1 MIEITQV
8 EDLPSVQSLTLNL
21 SATKNQILHLNTP
34 LVESLAISKQYKETG
49 SKVWLKLDA
58 LQPSGS
64 FKIRGIG
71 LLCNKVVKEKN
82 VKHLICSSGGNA
94 GKSVAYAG
102 KKLGIKTTI
111 VLPKGIPQE
120 VQEKIRDE
128 GAIVIEHGNIW
139 NDADIL
145 AREIADKE
153 GFDGYIHPFDNPV
166 LWEGHSTMIE
176 EVYQDYLDGKTEKPD
191 VVVCSVGGGGLLVG
205 ILQGLEKVGWSD
217 VNVIAVET
225 YGSHSLWKCFQ
236 NKQHTVLD
244 VCDVTSVCKTLA
256 TRSVCKDAW
265 EAAQRFNVTSVLVSD
280 KEAIEACLTFVD
292 QERVLVEPA
301 CGAAL
306 AAVYKKVPEL
316 VKLSP
321 KNILTIVC
329 GGNNTSISQ
338 LNHLSNLFSTHTT
351 TCPYP
356 PKHDPLEI
364 PKTLLT
370 TRLTTTTTTTTN

>member
-8 EDLPSVQSLTLNL
+8 QDIPSVETLTLNL
-21 SATKNQILHLNTP
+21 TTTTKTQTLHINSP
-34 LVESLAISKQYKETG
+34 VIESLAITKQYKEQG
-49 SKVWLKLDA
+49 ARVWLKLDA

-102 KKLGIKTTI
+102 RKLGIKTTI
-111 VLPKGIPQE
+111 VLPQGIPQE

-128 GAIVIEHGNIW
+128 GALVIEHGNIW

-145 AREIADKE
+145 AREIAEKE

-176 EVYQDYLDGKTEKPD
+176 EVYQDYLIGKAEKPD
-191 VVVCSVGGGGLLVG
+191 VIVCSVGGGGLLIG

-217 VNVIAVET
+217 VHVLAVET

-236 NKQHTVLD
+236 NKQYTVLD

-256 TRSVCKDAW
+256 TRAVCKEAW
-265 EAAQRFNVTSVLVSD
+265 EAAQKFNVTSVLVFD
-280 KEAIEACLTFVD
+280 KEAIDACLTFVD

-316 VKLSP
+316 TRLNP

-329 GGNNTSISQ
+329 GGNNTSISS
-338 LNHLSNLFSTHTT
+338 LHALSDKFLPTKT
-351 TCPYP
+351 TCPRP
-356 PKHDPLEI
+356 EFPNQILISK
-364 PKTLLT
+364 
-370 TRLTTTTTTTTN
+370 LTTTTTTD